1 MLRNRRNVIWGM
13 FLMRG
18 FVFWLMTLQVS
29 CPVTKHTLVVHKLFF
44 SVGSM
49 HCFREP
55 VNKLLLEGTVIF
67 SGAILIPVRGGLV
80 RELTLPVVAPLA
92 A

>member
-1 MLRNRRNVIWGM
+1 MLRNRRSAVWGM

-18 FVFWLMTLQVS
+18 FVFWLMTLEVS
-29 CPVTKHTLVVHKLFF
+29 CLVTRHAIVNHALFL

-55 VNKLLLEGTVIF
+55 VNKQLLE
-67 SGAILIPVRGGLV
+67 ILIYEILFYARD
-80 RELTLPVVAPLA
+80 TT
-92 A
+92 